1 MECGSLARCALDGDR
16 ASMGE
21 DDVFDDGEPKSSS
34 AAVARAVFVNAIKAV
49 EDKRLRAKRDAWSVV
64 SDGDGEVG
72 VISFCGDGKN
82 EFSRVAVAEG
92 IGEEIQVNLFH
103 ATAVCLDDAGILW
116 PLDLDACLCFRNGGI
131 QIFQYA
137 QQEVVEVHGI
147 QFQKAGPA
155 FHLGDAEKIFDEEI
169 EALDIALDGFQRTF
183 GHFGFLHG
191 AVEKGFHVA
200 LDNGERGAEFMGDIG
215 NEFPACGLKVAD
227 VGDILENE
235 KHGLREGAGVGGE
248 RGNVNVE
255 MLLSRG
261 SFRCDRLEDDLDLLG
276 FPTCERSLAGML
288 EFMPSKI
295 LQQSSSNRGP
305 PRRKEIQE
313 SLIDQRY
320 PLGAVDDEDA
330 LDHAGENTPQAEIF
344 VRNLAVELQE

>member
-1 MECGSLARCALDGDR
+1 
-16 ASMGE
+16 MGE

-49 EDKRLRAKRDAWSVV
+49 EDKGLCAKRDAGAIVG
-64 SDGDGEVG
+64 DGDGDG
-72 VISFCGDGKN
+72 VLISLRGDGKN
-82 EFSRVAVAEG
+82 EVSRVAVTEG
-92 IGEEIQVNLFH
+92 ICKEIQVNLFH

-116 PLDLDACLCFRNGGI
+116 PLDLDARLCFRNGGI

-235 KHGLREGAGVGGE
+235 KHGLGEGAGVGGE

-295 LQQSSSNRGP
+295 LQQSSSNRRP
-305 PRRKEIQE
+305 PGRKEIQE
-313 SLIDQRY
+313 SLIDQRD

-344 VRNLAVELQE
+344 VRNLAVELKK